1 MEINADVVHVR
12 EVHQPE
18 QVTAATAGI
27 YGTRGQ
33 AQAGIDVYARDPLI
47 LGAESPQRR
56 YVCLQARRTATVTQT
71 RLRDSVNE
79 FLAGKWADVS
89 RKFIY
94 ATSASATSVHTVDE
108 IEELATLMATSSIE
122 FEVWDQQDISKKL
135 KYKPEVVDDFFG
147 RQWVKVFC
155 GDEAAD
161 ALVQRLDAMQIA
173 ELRRELARV
182 YAASFG
188 VADSGLIVFKL
199 TDASRVSL
207 ADRFVTPSL
216 ASITPQTASLQH
228 PLGGLDQFDPEPYDF
243 HDLFAIADPLNT
255 FATDENA
262 WLNRSRAQNRR
273 FAENPLIEDRK
284 PADQWIGRE
293 PLQIIVGDPGAG
305 KSTLLRFL
313 VLDLLSQDPTWAP
326 VAERW
331 GQRLP
336 VWLPFHFFTQRVA
349 GNTGSSA
356 SVSSA
361 LKAWLEQHDAAHVW
375 PLVQKA
381 LDDQR
386 LLLVVD
392 GLDEWVDDQAGRTAV
407 AELEVFATTRSI
419 PLVVSSRPY
428 GLSRL
433 TLSGDWNY
441 QRIAPLA
448 PEQQRT
454 LAIHYF
460 RAVLD
465 PDANSSTAS
474 VVERSVDDFLSQVR
488 DASDLRAI
496 SGNPLFLVLLV
507 GLHLSNSSSLPVERF
522 QIYDEALKLL
532 IADHPANRRAAASV
546 TTPRQS
552 AVQKLSDRQ
561 KRALLGQVAFV
572 NQSRGDVAAIEETTL
587 RRDFVDALCDRD
599 FLAMAQ
605 SDAVQAAEDTLDVA
619 EGELGIL
626 VRKGPTDL
634 GFLHRVFQEQLTAE
648 FITDRLES
656 QDVNRLFAAHVGD
669 PRWRE
674 VLLATMWRINRPAEL
689 RALLDVIQSRIDETP
704 GGMYA
709 REIFAEVIFGPYGIP
724 ATDIE
729 ERSPSIIDAIEG
741 HPYDPHRARL
751 LDSVLAGIEGVATQR
766 IVQTCL
772 ERWTVLTRHASEELI
787 WAVAQLPPEPKVSE
801 LVCRLLLLAIQQP
814 NPLIAYPS
822 ASAIADRCS
831 AASTN
836 SEEERERLRSGLLS
850 IVSNP
855 PSGIAQG
862 AAVAALALEWR
873 DDPSVIEILNQA
885 RAHTQDGVRLVALC
899 DVLGVLR
906 TTLLQETPTASR
918 EYPHGLSDLDREWLV
933 DLVVNQR
940 FYRWEMSRE
949 LLVAATSEA
958 VRDQFTVLPTLIEVV
973 NAPENPYIF
982 PALAWSVMLRAF
994 ADQEPVVDAVCDLL
1008 RSERLPGFFAAVLFE
1023 DDRLLQ
1029 LAYPPSS
1036 PHSSRIAAT
1045 IESRFGS
1052 SSREIV
1058 ERDLFRLAA
1067 VDRGPSMKRALLRDL
1082 RGSNL
1087 PHWAAEAMIR
1097 YFGDHQDILDAL
1109 RAALMGDAVQASRI
1123 ANVASRVLGTKE
1135 AITRL
1140 LEIIHDLQ
1148 NVPAT
1153 DGARADF
1160 VVSALIGAYREEGT
1174 PSGSEL
1180 DRVAEQILAMTP
1192 ATVHPL
1198 FGDQRF
1204 DVAAEFFPAPV
1215 AQEKLAELAGAPD
1228 RPLEPYLRA
1237 FKNDPGRLEPL
1248 LMEASGVLGALPPY
1262 LRARVC
1268 QFLADRHVSPSLV
1281 MRLTSQWAEEVSDLN
1296 KSVAS
1301 LAFHRALL
1309 RARQEN
1315 VTGDDRWEEAMV
1327 NLANHASAQGLDGE
1341 ARQRSAWVGMC
1352 VCADWSVAKEII
1364 STEAKPTASKVPL
1377 GDGLLHGPDRTL
1389 LQQLASNWAD
1399 LRAEFGEQ
1407 LFDCFT
1413 AFPGLNDT
1421 NETEYIWEALALVA
1435 MQNEALQA
1443 ELEKAVADNPDLL
1456 RMNGVVAWFIA
1467 RATITAEE
1475 VFNVLGYRLK
1485 NAEHAYDELI
1495 PILAMECERRGVA
1508 KEDLHQRLHKA
1519 RDPAP
1524 DALEGH
1530 ALESLAILF
1539 PDDPAVTEVWREYS
1553 ALEFGDHPS
1562 HGTHLNFPTYLA
1574 VAYGNAS
1581 APDFVQQMERHLS
1594 QLEQTIGWHW
1604 YSVFTRCVSR
1614 RLRHDPEAADIV
1626 RDFIMDPATPDSR
1639 AVLLL
1644 SLLSDAVG
1652 LDERLLNEMQRRIAL
1667 QDEIQLAPVLRDP
1680 VALAD
1685 LSVATICARIADSA
1699 WDVRTS

>member
-1 MEINADVVHVR
+1 MEFSADVVHVR
-12 EVHQPE
+12 EVHQLE

-33 AQAGIDVYARDPLI
+33 AQSGIDVYARDPLI

-56 YVCLQARRTATVTQT
+56 YVCLQARRTVTVTQT
-71 RLRDSVNE
+71 RLRDSVNV

-108 IEELATLMATSSIE
+108 IEELTTLMATSSIE
-122 FEVWDQQDISKKL
+122 FEVWDQEDISKKL
-135 KYKPEVVDDFFG
+135 KDKPEVVDDFFG

-161 ALVQRLDAMQIA
+161 ALVQRLDATQMA
-173 ELRRELARV
+173 DLRRELAKV
-182 YAASFG
+182 YSASFG

-228 PLGGLDQFDPEPYDF
+228 PLGGLDQFDPEPDDF

-262 WLNRSRAQNRR
+262 GLNRSRAQNRR
-273 FAENPLIEDRK
+273 FTETPQIEDRK

-313 VLDLLSQDPTWAP
+313 VLDLLSRDPTWVP

-349 GNTGSSA
+349 GNTGSPA

-361 LKAWLEQHDAAHVW
+361 LKAWLEQHDADHVW

-392 GLDEWVDDQAGRTAV
+392 GLDEWVDDQAGRAAV
-407 AELEVFATTRSI
+407 AALEVFATTRSI

-441 QRIAPLA
+441 QRIAPLT

-454 LAIHYF
+454 LVIHYF

-552 AVQKLSDRQ
+552 AIQKLSDRQ

-572 NQSRGDVAAIEETTL
+572 NQIRGDVAVIEETTL
-587 RRDFVDALCDRD
+587 RRDFVEALCDRD

-648 FITDRLES
+648 FITDRLEP
-656 QDVNRLFAAHVGD
+656 QDVNQLFADHVGD

-689 RALLDVIQSRIDETP
+689 RALLDVIQSRVDETP
-704 GGMYA
+704 AGMYA

-729 ERSPSIIDAIEG
+729 DRSPSIIDAIEG

-751 LDSVLAGIEGVATQR
+751 LDSVLAGVEGVATQR
-766 IVQTCL
+766 IVQACL
-772 ERWTVLTRHASEELI
+772 ERWTVLTRHASEGLI
-787 WAVAQLPPEPKVSE
+787 WAVAQLPAEPKVSE

-814 NPLIAYPS
+814 NPLIAYAS

-831 AASTN
+831 AAITN
-836 SEEERERLRSGLLS
+836 SEEERKRLRSGLLS
-850 IVSNP
+850 IVANP

-873 DDPSVIEILNQA
+873 DDPSVAEILHQA
-885 RAHTQDGVRLVALC
+885 RDHIQDGVRLVALC
-899 DVLGVLR
+899 DALGVLR
-906 TTLLQETPTASR
+906 TTLLQENPPSSR
-918 EYPHGLSDLDREWLV
+918 EYPHGLSDLEREWLV
-933 DLVVNQR
+933 HLVVSQR
-940 FYRWEMSRE
+940 LYLWDIYRE
-949 LLVAATSEA
+949 LLVAAASEA
-958 VRDQFTVLPTLIEVV
+958 VRDQFTILATLIEVV
-973 NAPENPYIF
+973 NASENPYSF

-1008 RSERLPGFFAAVLFE
+1008 RSERLPHFFAAVLFE
-1023 DDRLLQ
+1023 DDHLLQ

-1052 SSREIV
+1052 SPREIV
-1058 ERDLFRLAA
+1058 ERDLFQLAA
-1067 VDRGPSMKRALLRDL
+1067 VDRGPRMKRALLRDL

-1123 ANVASRVLGTKE
+1123 ASVASRVLGTRE
-1135 AITRL
+1135 AIPRL
-1140 LEIIHDLQ
+1140 LEVLRDLQ

-1160 VVSALIGAYREEGT
+1160 VVSALIGAYREQGT

-1180 DRVAEQILAMTP
+1180 DRVAEQILALTP

-1198 FGDQRF
+1198 SGDQRF
-1204 DVAAEFFPAPV
+1204 DVAAEFFPAPA
-1215 AQEKLAELAGAPD
+1215 AQEKLAELAGSPD
-1228 RPLEPYLRA
+1228 RPLELYLRA
-1237 FKNDPGRLEPL
+1237 FKNDPSRLEPL
-1248 LMEASGVLGALPPY
+1248 LIEASGVLGALPPY

-1268 QFLADRHVSPSLV
+1268 QFLADRQVSPSLV
-1281 MRLTSQWAEEVSDLN
+1281 MRLTSQWAEEISDLN

-1309 RARQEN
+1309 RARQEK
-1315 VTGDDRWEEAMV
+1315 VISDDQWQEAMV
-1327 NLANHASAQGLDGE
+1327 NLSIHASAQGFDGE

-1352 VCADWSVAKEII
+1352 VCADWSMAKRLIKTGAE
-1364 STEAKPTASKVPL
+1364 PTANKVPL
-1377 GDGLLHGPDRTL
+1377 VGLLSGPDRTL
-1389 LQQLASNWAD
+1389 LQQLASKWPD

-1413 AFPGLNDT
+1413 AFPRPDNP
-1421 NETEYIWEALALVA
+1421 NYMEYVWEALALVA

-1475 VFNVLGYRLK
+1475 VFNVLDYRLRK
-1485 NAEHAYDELI
+1485 AEHTYDELI

-1508 KEDLHQRLHKA
+1508 EEDLHARLQKA

-1539 PDDPAVTEVWREYS
+1539 PDDPAVAEVWCEYS
-1553 ALEFGDHPS
+1553 ALELGDRPS
-1562 HGTHLNFPTYLA
+1562 HGIHLNFPTYLA

-1581 APDFVQQMERHLS
+1581 APDFVQRMERHLS
-1594 QLEQTIGWHW
+1594 QLEQTVGWHW

-1614 RLRHDPEAADIV
+1614 RLRHDPEAANIV
-1626 RDFIMDPATPDSR
+1626 REFIMDPATPDSR

-1644 SLLSDAVG
+1644 ALLSDAVG
-1652 LDERLLNEMQRRIAL
+1652 LDERLLNEVQRRIAL

-1685 LSVATICARIADSA
+1685 LSVTTIFTRIADSA
-1699 WDVRTS
+1699 WDIRTS